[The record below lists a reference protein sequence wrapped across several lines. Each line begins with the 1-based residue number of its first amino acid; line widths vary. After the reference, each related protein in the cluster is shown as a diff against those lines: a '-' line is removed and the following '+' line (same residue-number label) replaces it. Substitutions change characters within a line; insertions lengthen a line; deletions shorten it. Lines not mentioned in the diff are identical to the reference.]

1 MFAWGLLIK
10 GWHSRW
16 TGHPSTTAM
25 PPTRRTKL
33 AAKAAHKA
41 RRVRKPV
48 LSDKARKNARRACL
62 GWARRS
68 AKNDLAKMRGAAAKM
83 ARVHGATLYHAE
95 YLLCLEQEIVRLE
108 TAAVVQQA
116 APVAVVQQ
124 AAPVAPMPEA
134 VEEVDGGV
142 NDGGDDEDQ
151 DGDAGEVQ
159 DANPGDNDQDDEG
172 QGQDD
177 DEDQDDEGQD
187 QDDDEDQDDEG
198 QDQDD
203 EGQDQD
209 DDEDQDGDDDDE
221 QDGDAG
227 EDGDVNAGEDEDAN
241 AGDDGAPRGM
251 PMKVCLCCGG
261 LVPQTARWCF
271 NSGRKK
277 RACKPPKPLRGAP
290 CGSTSRELHK
300 TWPLKLGRA

>member
-1 MFAWGLLIK
+1 
-10 GWHSRW
+10 
-16 TGHPSTTAM
+16 M

-177 DEDQDDEGQD
+177 DDDQDGDAGEDEDANAGDDDQDDEGQDDDAGEDADANAGDDDQDDEGQD
-187 QDDDEDQDDEG
+187 QDDDE
-198 QDQDD
+198 
-203 EGQDQD
+203 
-209 DDEDQDGDDDDE
+209 GDDDD
-221 QDGDAG
+221 
-227 EDGDVNAGEDEDAN
+227 AGEDEDVN
-241 AGDDGAPRGM
+241 AGGEDQGDAGDAGAPRGM

-277 RACKPPKPLRGAP
+277 RACKPPKPLRGPP
-290 CGSTSRELHK
+290 CGSTSRELHQ
-300 TWPLKLGRA
+300 TWPLKMGKA

>member
-1 MFAWGLLIK
+1 M
-10 GWHSRW
+10 
-16 TGHPSTTAM
+16 PS
-25 PPTRRTKL
+25 TRRTKL
-33 AAKAAHKA
+33 AATAAHKA

-48 LSDKARKNARRACL
+48 LSDKARKNAQRACL

-68 AKNDLAKMRGAAAKM
+68 AKNDLAKMRAAAAQM
-83 ARVHGATLYHAE
+83 AGVRGATLYHAE
-95 YLLCLEQEIVRLE
+95 YLRCLEQEIVRLE

-124 AAPVAPMPEA
+124 AAPAGVVQQAAPAAVVPVAPMPEA
-134 VEEVDGGV
+134 MGEVDGGV
-142 NDGGDDEDQ
+142 NDGDNDNDQ
-151 DGDAGEVQ
+151 DGDTGEVQ
-159 DANPGDNDQDDEG
+159 DANPGDDG
-172 QGQDD
+172 
-177 DEDQDDEGQD
+177 
-187 QDDDEDQDDEG
+187 
-198 QDQDD
+198 QDD

-227 EDGDVNAGEDEDAN
+227 EDGDVNAGDDEDAN

-261 LVPQTARWCF
+261 LVKQTARWCF

-277 RACKPPKPLRGAP
+277 RACKPPKPLRGPP